1 MKPRNKKEARLCEL
15 QSKFHKIYK
24 RDIEWVSSHYKDL
37 KKKGW
42 RAEYFAILDTCE
54 EFQVIRWLE
63 NKGYGEKA
71 VAVEVMQMWIDK
83 EHTYYFTKSRQCCGN
98 CYIDAWCLGTEI
110 VFRGHYDNNCIY
122 LYRDLRQLCFS
133 QVRIHKLQPCFKYG
147 GVDKKYLLNNTPYY
161 ALRYLANP
169 HFATIK
175 QHNSDVADFCIRN
188 WNKLETIFTAFKI
201 TLRNKYMI
209 SDANLWCDYIL
220 LLQKNGLDIH
230 NRAFVCP
237 DDIQHAHNWVMALE
251 QARIERQNAEVMKA
265 EQKRFL
271 AHHKNFLGIAFG
283 SGKLSLHS
291 LDSVAAYISEGHIMN
306 HCVGHLCKYYEKPDS
321 LILTCDYEGKK
332 IATIEVSIRSLN
344 IVQIQGKNND
354 RPPHYKEIKQLVE
367 DNLYL
372 VTERKNGRVKT
383 A

>member
-15 QSKFHKIYK
+15 QSKFHAVYK
-24 RDIEWVSSHYKDL
+24 RDRDWTTNHFKDL

-42 RAEYFAILDTCE
+42 VAEYFAILDTCE
-54 EFQVIRWLE
+54 EYQVVRWLL
-63 NKGYGEKA
+63 NKRNGRQAKA
-71 VAVEVMQMWIDK
+71 EEVMQMWIDT
-83 EHTYYFTKSRQCCGN
+83 EHVYYFTKSRQCLGN
-98 CYIDAWCLGTEI
+98 YYIDSWCLDTPLQ
-110 VFRGHYDNNCIY
+110 FRGHYDNQTWIS
-122 LYRDLRQLCFS
+122 RDLRQLSFTH
-133 QVRIHKLQPCFKYG
+133 VRIHKLQPCFKYG
-147 GVDKKYLLNNTPYY
+147 GLEKCHLLSEAPYY
-161 ALRYLANP
+161 ILKYLANP
-169 HFATIK
+169 HFCTIK
-175 QHNSDVADFCIRN
+175 QNHIGVAGFCKRN

-220 LLQKNGLDIH
+220 LLQKNGLDLH

-271 AHHKNFLGIAFG
+271 AHHKDFLGIAFG

>member
-15 QSKFHKIYK
+15 QSKFHAVYK
-24 RDIEWVSSHYKDL
+24 RDRDWTTNHFKDL

-42 RAEYFAILDTCE
+42 VAEYFAILDTCE
-54 EFQVIRWLE
+54 EYQVVRWLL
-63 NKGYGEKA
+63 NKRNGRQAKA
-71 VAVEVMQMWIDK
+71 EEVMQMWIDT
-83 EHTYYFTKSRQCCGN
+83 EHVYYFTKSRQCLGN
-98 CYIDAWCLGTEI
+98 YYIDSWCLDTPLQ
-110 VFRGHYDNNCIY
+110 FRGHYDNQTWIS
-122 LYRDLRQLCFS
+122 RDLRQLSFTH
-133 QVRIHKLQPCFKYG
+133 VRIHKLQPCFKYG
-147 GVDKKYLLNNTPYY
+147 GLEKCHLLSEAPYY
-161 ALRYLANP
+161 ILKYLANP
-169 HFATIK
+169 HFCTIK
-175 QHNSDVADFCIRN
+175 QNHIGVAGFCKRN

-220 LLQKNGLDIH
+220 LLQKNGLDLH

-271 AHHKNFLGIAFG
+271 AHHKDFLGIAFG

-332 IATIEVSIRSLN
+332 IATIEVSIHSLN